1 VPGGFYGNWHRR
13 KRPQPVPTP
22 EPPVADLTVLIAR
35 SRDGSFEAMVE
46 LVQMSGAENIRQLIE
61 LVSPTGAVTPF
72 TFDLA
77 CRALEFVEMYPI
89 KEKQA

>member
-1 VPGGFYGNWHRR
+1 
-13 KRPQPVPTP
+13 
-22 EPPVADLTVLIAR
+22 VADLTVLIAR
-35 SRDGSFEAMVE
+35 SRDGNFEAMV
-46 LVQMSGAENIRQLIE
+46 
-61 LVSPTGAVTPF
+61 SPTGQITPF